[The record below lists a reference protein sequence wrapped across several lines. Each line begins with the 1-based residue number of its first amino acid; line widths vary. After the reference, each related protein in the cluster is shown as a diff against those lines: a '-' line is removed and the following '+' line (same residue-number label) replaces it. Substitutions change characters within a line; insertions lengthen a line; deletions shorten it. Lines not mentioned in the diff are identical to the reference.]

1 MSRLLPAFAWSE
13 SSLRR
18 LGRFK
23 SHRLMVAGILLAS
36 CLMSPSMAR
45 AQAPPPST
53 PSVQTGFL
61 SRSLVVAGFEY
72 RYAVYVPRGYQAS
85 VHWPVILALHGS
97 DDFGS
102 DGRKQLNG
110 GLAPKI
116 RTYPER
122 FPAIVVFPQS
132 HIEGMWGWHA
142 RDGEAAMAELDKTM
156 SEFSIDPRRVYLTG
170 VSAGGNGAWFL
181 AVKYPE
187 RFAAVA
193 VVSGFVS
200 EDRGSRLPSIA
211 PPGTADLDAYVAK
224 RVASIP
230 IWISHGSVD
239 PVVPVEE
246 SRRMYAALKA
256 AGAKVQYT
264 EFPGVGHNAWDWDY
278 EQPPM
283 ITWMLKQA
291 KKQ

>member
-1 MSRLLPAFAWSE
+1 MRNLARSQFHPIF
-13 SSLRR
+13 
-18 LGRFK
+18 
-23 SHRLMVAGILLAS
+23 VAGVLLVS
-36 CLMSPSMAR
+36 CFMPPYVARPQATPSPA
-45 AQAPPPST
+45 PST
-53 PSVQTGFL
+53 QTGFL
-61 SRSLVVAGFEY
+61 GRSLVVDGVEY
-72 RYAVYVPRGYQAS
+72 RYAVYVPRGYTTS
-85 VHWPVILALHGS
+85 VQWPVILALHGS

-110 GLAPKI
+110 GLGPKI
-116 RTYPER
+116 VTYPER
-122 FPAIVVFPQS
+122 FPAIVVFAQS
-132 HIEGMWGWHA
+132 HTEGMEGWHA
-142 RDGEAAMAELDKTM
+142 RDGKAAMAELDKTM
-156 SEFSIDPRRVYLTG
+156 SEFSIDPRRIYLTG

-181 AVKYPE
+181 AAKYPE

-193 VVSGFVS
+193 VVCGFVS
-200 EDRGSRLPSIA
+200 EERGSRYRSIA
-211 PPGTADLDAYVAK
+211 PGGTTDLDAYVAK

-230 IWISHGSVD
+230 IWISHGSAD

-256 AGAKVQYT
+256 AGADVQYT